1 MRPSIALFAAGL
13 VLAACTTSGG
23 EEASPTGAERF
34 AGDPRLG
41 EEVDRICFASNI
53 DSFGDTTRDTFTVR
67 EGRDYYL
74 IDVYNSCFALDDA
87 MSIVIDATGSCLT
100 RGDHVIVSDSITGPG
115 TRRGGSPFGTQS
127 CTVQSMYKWD
137 PKAKADADTD
147 EDTGGEDSGDSSEE
161 S

>member
-1 MRPSIALFAAGL
+1 MRPSLAFIAAGL
-13 VLAACTTSGG
+13 VLAACTTSDA
-23 EEASPTGAERF
+23 EDASPTGAEQF
-34 AGDPRLG
+34 ADDPRLG

-74 IDVYNSCFALDDA
+74 IDVYSSCFALDDA
-87 MSIVIDATGSCLT
+87 MSIVIDSTGSCLT
-100 RGDHVIVSDSITGPG
+100 RGDHVIVSDSIMGPG
-115 TRRGGSPFGTQS
+115 SRRSSSPFGTQR

-137 PKAKADADTD
+137 PKARADAEDDTA
-147 EDTGGEDSGDSSEE
+147 GEDSGEPAEE